1 MTDISR
7 PLDGITVID
16 FGQIFQGAYASLLM
30 AKAGATVIKV
40 EPPTGEPMRQRVPPG
55 KTSTLSFAMLNGNKR
70 GITLNLQTQRGR
82 DMLFEMVKK
91 ADVLLENFGPGAMDR
106 MGVGYDVLRPLN
118 PKLIYATGTGYGIS
132 GPSRDNLAMD
142 LTVQA
147 ASGVMSVTGEAEGPP
162 MRVGVTMADFLGG
175 THLYGG
181 IMTAL
186 FQRERT
192 GMGQL
197 VEIAMQ
203 EAVYFTLAGP
213 LDILYRTGKLPPR
226 TGNLGGNTITPFG
239 VFPAKDGYVA
249 IHTGTEQH
257 WKNLLVAA
265 GREDLLEDPRFRTM
279 HDRGRHRDE
288 THAIVTNWTMSVT
301 KDEAAALAQKH
312 RIPLSPVRNVDEVM
326 LDPHLHERGM
336 LEWFDHPELGRVVMP
351 TSPMRYHGSKVA
363 DMAPSPRLG
372 QHNEEVYGEFL
383 GLTKAQVAALKADG
397 VI

>member
-1 MTDISR
+1 
-7 PLDGITVID
+7 
-16 FGQIFQGAYASLLM
+16 
-30 AKAGATVIKV
+30 
-40 EPPTGEPMRQRVPPG
+40 
-55 KTSTLSFAMLNGNKR
+55 
-70 GITLNLQTQRGR
+70 
-82 DMLFEMVKK
+82 MLFEMVQK

-106 MGVGYDVLRPLN
+106 MGVGYSVLAPLN

-175 THLYGG
+175 THLYGA

-265 GREDLLEDPRFRTM
+265 GREDLLDDPRFRTM

>member
-1 MTDISR
+1 MTANL
-7 PLDGITVID
+7 PLAGITVID

-30 AKAGATVIKV
+30 AKAGANVIKV
-40 EPPTGEPMRQRVPPG
+40 EPLTGEPMRQRVPPG

-70 GITLNLQTQRGR
+70 GITLNLQTHRGR
-82 DMLFEMVKK
+82 ELLFAMVKK

-106 MGVGYDVLRPLN
+106 MGVGWDVVRQHN
-118 PKLIYATGTGYGIS
+118 PRLIYATGTGYGIS
-132 GPSRDNLAMD
+132 GPNHDNLAMD

-147 ASGVMSVTGEAEGPP
+147 ASGVMSVTGEADGPP

-192 GMGQL
+192 GVGQL

-213 LDILYRTGKLPPR
+213 LDIFYRTGKLPPR

-265 GREDLLEDPRFRTM
+265 GRDELLEDPRFRTM
-279 HDRGRHRDE
+279 HDRGRHRDA
-288 THAIVTNWTMSVT
+288 THEIVTTWTSSMT
-301 KDEAAALAQKH
+301 KNDLAALAKKH

-326 LDPHLHERGM
+326 LDEHMHERGM
-336 LEWFDHPELGRVVMP
+336 LEWFDHPELGRVVLP
-351 TSPMRYHGSKVA
+351 TSPMRYHDSAVA
-363 DMAPSPRLG
+363 PMAPSPRLG
-372 QHNEEVYGEFL
+372 QHNAEVLGEML
-383 GLTKAQVAALKADG
+383 GLSAAEISALKAEG